1 MLRAMG
7 WEPELEELRRREELA
22 RQMGGSERVDRQH
35 RSGRLTVRER
45 IERLFDPDTFHE
57 TGALAGRAE
66 YSDGELTAFLP
77 ANVVIG
83 QGRIAGRRA
92 IVQGDDFTVRGGAA
106 DAAIWQKMV
115 YAEQLARELRIP
127 LVRLVD
133 GTGGGGSVKSLEM
146 MGHTYVP
153 FIPGWDV
160 AVDNLSTVP
169 VVAAALGPVAG
180 LGAARVVAA
189 HFSVIVRDTAQ
200 MFIAG
205 PPVVAA
211 AMGESPDKEELG
223 GARTQTRV
231 GAVDNEAADEEDA
244 LAQLKRFLSYLP
256 SNVWEV
262 PPATASDDP
271 IDRREPDLVSIVP
284 RDRRRPYKVRRILEA
299 VLDRGSVFELGA
311 QYGRPLVT
319 ALARLGGRPVG
330 VLASDPNHY
339 GGGLNADASEK
350 LTRFADLCD
359 QFHLPVV
366 NFVDQPGFVIGTDAE
381 RRGTIRRGTRA
392 LVAVYQASVPW
403 VSVLVRKVYGVAG
416 AAHGNAQGLNL
427 RYAWPSGD
435 WGSLPIE
442 GGLEAAYRR
451 ELEGA
456 EDPVA
461 LRAEIEE
468 RLNAVRSPF
477 RTAERFGV
485 EEIIDPRDTRPILCD
500 WAERAHE
507 LVAHEVVHGP
517 KARGLR
523 P

>member
-1 MLRAMG
+1 MS

-22 RQMGGSERVDRQH
+22 HRMGGAERVERQHTSGRMTVRERVDR
-35 RSGRLTVRER
+35 
-45 IERLFDPDTFHE
+45 LFDKGTFHE

-66 YSDGELTAFLP
+66 YRDGELVDFLP
-77 ANVVIG
+77 ANVVVG
-83 QGRIAGRRA
+83 QGRIEGRRA
-92 IVQGDDFTVRGGAA
+92 IVEGDDFTVRGGAA

-115 YAEQLARELRIP
+115 YAEKLALGLRIP

-133 GTGGGGSVKSLEM
+133 GTGGGGSVKSLET

-160 AVDNLSTVP
+160 AVENLSAVP

-200 MFIAG
+200 LFVAG

-223 GARTQTRV
+223 GARAQSRA

-256 SNVWEV
+256 TSVWER
-262 PPATASDDP
+262 PPLVSCDDP
-271 IDRREPDLVSIVP
+271 PNRREEELVSIVP
-284 RDRRRPYKVRRILEA
+284 RERRHPYKVRRILEA
-299 VLDRGSVFELGA
+299 VLDRGSVFESGA

-330 VLASDPNHY
+330 VLASDPMHY

-366 NFVDQPGFVIGTDAE
+366 NFVDQPGFVIGTESE

-392 LVAVYQASVPW
+392 LVAIYQATVPW

-451 ELEGA
+451 ELEA
-456 EDPVA
+456 ADDPVA
-461 LRAEIEE
+461 LRAEIEA

-477 RTAERFGV
+477 RTAERFGI

-507 LVAHEVVHGP
+507 LVLQGVGQGP
-517 KARGLR
+517 KRRGLR

>member
-1 MLRAMG
+1 MS

-22 RQMGGSERVDRQH
+22 RLMGGSERVERQH

-45 IERLFDPDTFHE
+45 IDRLFDRDTFHE

-66 YSDGELTAFLP
+66 YRGGELTAFLP

-83 QGRIAGRRA
+83 QGRIDGRRG

-115 YAEQLARELRIP
+115 YAEQLAHDLRIP

-133 GTGGGGSVKSLEM
+133 GTGGGGSVKSLEQ

-160 AVDNLSTVP
+160 AVDNLSTIP

-200 MFIAG
+200 LFVAG

-211 AMGESPDKEELG
+211 AMGESPDKEQLG
-223 GARTQTRV
+223 GARAQSRA
-231 GAVDNEAADEEDA
+231 GAVDNEASDEEGA
-244 LAQLKRFLSYLP
+244 LHQLRRFLSYLP
-256 SNVWEV
+256 SNVWE
-262 PPATASDDP
+262 PPPVLASDDP
-271 IDRREPDLVSIVP
+271 ADRREPELVSIVP
-284 RDRRRPYKVRRILEA
+284 RERRQPYKVRRILEA
-299 VLDRGSVFELGA
+299 VLDRGSVFELAA

-319 ALARLGGRPVG
+319 ALGRLRGRPVG
-330 VLASDPNHY
+330 ILASDPYHY

-392 LVAVYQASVPW
+392 LFAVYQASVPW
-403 VSVLVRKVYGVAG
+403 VSVVVRKVYGVAG

-451 ELEGA
+451 ELEAA

-477 RTAERFGV
+477 RTAERFGI

-507 LVAHEVVHGP
+507 LVAHELAGGP
-517 KARGLR
+517 KRRGLR